1 MQSFFRLLTS
11 DIAETTEVITDATT
25 TSNIF
30 LDENGQFLEPSDAYQ
45 SVTSW
50 WEELDLI
57 SKITEKIPTLIIA
70 AVIVLLGFL
79 FAALISK
86 LIVKAMKAKN
96 VDPTVYNFIRRIVS
110 AFIKAFVILTA
121 ISMFFDLSSFVA
133 AIGGAGLAAGL
144 GLQASVSQ
152 FASGI
157 QILLNRPFKTGD
169 YVEVNGVS
177 GNVADIRFMDT
188 VITTTDNKRIIIPNS
203 HITTNHII
211 NYSAEDKRMV
221 KLIYSISY
229 TDDITKAKNVILDVA
244 NKNELILKD
253 PAPGVFVDSHAAS
266 SINLVAKIWCD
277 VQSYWDVYYM
287 MQENVKTAFDE
298 NGISIPYNQ
307 MEVHIH
313 NQ

>member
-1 MQSFFRLLTS
+1 MQNFFTLLTTG
-11 DIAETTEVITDATT
+11 IAETTQAITDATT

-45 SVTSW
+45 SVTNW

-57 SKITEKIPTLIIA
+57 TKITEKIPTLIIA
-70 AVIVLLGFL
+70 AVIIVLGFL
-79 FAALISK
+79 FSSLVSK
-86 LIVKAMKAKN
+86 LLVKAMKAKN

-110 AFIKAFVILTA
+110 AFIKVFVIITA

-144 GLQASVSQ
+144 GLQSSVSQ

-169 YVEVNGVS
+169 FVEVNGVS

-188 VITTTDNKRIIIPNS
+188 VITTVDNKRIIIPNS
-203 HITTNHII
+203 HITSNHII
-211 NYSAEDKRMV
+211 NYSAEEKRMV

-229 TDDITKAKNVILDVA
+229 TDDISKAKKVILDVI
-244 NKNELILKD
+244 NKNELVLKD
-253 PAPGVFVDSHAAS
+253 PAPGVFVDSHEAS
-266 SINLVAKIWCD
+266 SVNLVTKIWCD
-277 VQSYWDVYYM
+277 VNSYWDVYYM
-287 MQENVKTAFDE
+287 MQESVKIAFDE

-307 MEVHIH
+307 LDVHIH
-313 NQ
+313 N